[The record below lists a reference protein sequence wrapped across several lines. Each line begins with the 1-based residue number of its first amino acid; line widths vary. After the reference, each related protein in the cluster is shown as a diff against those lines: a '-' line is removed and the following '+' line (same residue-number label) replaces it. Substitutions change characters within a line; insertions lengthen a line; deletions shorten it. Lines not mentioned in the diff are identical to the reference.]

1 MLGVQE
7 EGEERAEEGAE
18 VGRLR
23 MVSAGPGER
32 AAGGGRRV
40 VVDEADAVDEELRI
54 E

>member
-1 MLGVQE
+1 VPDE
-7 EGEERAEEGAE
+7 ADERAEEGAE

-32 AAGGGRRV
+32 AAGGGRRDV
-40 VVDEADAVDEELRI
+40 EDDADAVEEELRM